1 MQSSIQLGL
10 CFINCISFCGCNI
23 TIHEEMMAVLI
34 LENSTVPSAITTLG
48 KPPLQSLQEYN
59 DIRVALNRNVYDLST
74 TIL

>member
-1 MQSSIQLGL
+1 
-10 CFINCISFCGCNI
+10 
-23 TIHEEMMAVLI
+23 MAVLI

-48 KPPLQSLQEYN
+48 KPPLQSLQESN